1 MKNKSL
7 PDGLV
12 STLSLPGAQR
22 EHSGV
27 YVCEVANDYG
37 QDEKHIR
44 LIVQGSEEV
53 ETESSQ
59 ADPTWTEREVS
70 ADVPSVVLGGVES
83 FRN

>member
-1 MKNKSL
+1 LGSSIKNKSL

-27 YVCEVANDYG
+27 YVCKVANDYG

-44 LIVQGSEEV
+44 LIVQGGPVGRPLLSHFDHE
-53 ETESSQ
+53 
-59 ADPTWTEREVS
+59 PTCLMGS
-70 ADVPSVVLGGVES
+70 AA
-83 FRN
+83 